1 MGGSR
6 DGGFRRGRG
15 CRERESVRP
24 MALLDG
30 IDRVVDRGVDHRER
44 SCLDDV
50 VLAIKAS
57 VFNVWTFQALTSSA
71 ARAAVV
77 TASPTSVKPAVMRFR
92 LRVIVFGMVPSLAS
106 PSTWLAALATQVK
119 LGSSVNHRR

>member
-1 MGGSR
+1 
-6 DGGFRRGRG
+6 
-15 CRERESVRP
+15 
-24 MALLDG
+24 MALTASW
-30 IDRVVDRGVDHRER
+30 IAAWTIASDRVWT
-44 SCLDDV
+44 L
-50 VLAIKAS
+50 LFWPLKAS
-57 VFNVWTFQALTSSA
+57 VFYVWSFQALTSSA

-77 TASPTSVKPAVMRFR
+77 TASPTSVKPAVMRLR